1 MVEIFG
7 KLGIDGTIFFQFG
20 IFLVLAVA
28 LNILLFKPLQNVL
41 QDRDDK
47 TTGLKGKADKILE
60 EANQLKEETE
70 LKLTE
75 ARQSHYLDLKNK
87 KTKLEN
93 DLNQKFSQSEVEAE
107 INFNESLKEL
117 KEELSLLDD
126 KLAKNTD
133 ELSGL
138 LTSKFTK

>member
-20 IFLVLAVA
+20 IFLVLAIA
-28 LNILLFKPLQNVL
+28 LNKILFKPLQDVI
-41 QDRDDK
+41 QEREDK
-47 TTGLKGKADKILE
+47 TTGLKGKADKILL
-60 EANQLKEETE
+60 EAEQLKEETE
-70 LKLTE
+70 LKLSE
-75 ARQSHYLDLKNK
+75 ARQSFYLDLKGK
-87 KTKLEN
+87 KIKLEEE
-93 DLNQKFSQSEVEAE
+93 LNEKFKQSESEAE
-107 INFNESLKEL
+107 LRFDASLKEL

>member
-20 IFLVLAVA
+20 IFIVLAVA
-28 LNILLFKPLQNVL
+28 LKKLLFAPLQKVL
-41 QDRDDK
+41 SEREEK
-47 TTGLKGKADKILE
+47 TVGLEGKAESIFS
-60 EANQLKEETE
+60 EANKLKEDTE
-70 LKLTE
+70 LKLSE
-75 ARQSHYLDLKNK
+75 ARQSFYLDLKNK
-87 KTKLEN
+87 KESLEN
-93 DLNQKFSQSEVEAE
+93 ELGRKFTQSEIEAE
-107 INFNESLKEL
+107 KNYNESLIEL

>member
-60 EANQLKEETE
+60 EANQIKEETE

>member
-20 IFLVLAVA
+20 IFVVLAVA
-28 LNILLFKPLQNVL
+28 LKKLLFESLQQVIL
-41 QDRDDK
+41 EREEK
-47 TTGLKGKADKILE
+47 TTGLEGKADLIIQ
-60 EANQLKEETE
+60 EANKLKEETE
-70 LKLTE
+70 IKLSE
-75 ARQSHYLDLKNK
+75 ARQSFYLDLKNK
-87 KTKLEN
+87 KEKLDAKLGEN
-93 DLNQKFSQSEVEAE
+93 FAQSEIEAE
-107 INFNESLKEL
+107 KDYIESLSEL